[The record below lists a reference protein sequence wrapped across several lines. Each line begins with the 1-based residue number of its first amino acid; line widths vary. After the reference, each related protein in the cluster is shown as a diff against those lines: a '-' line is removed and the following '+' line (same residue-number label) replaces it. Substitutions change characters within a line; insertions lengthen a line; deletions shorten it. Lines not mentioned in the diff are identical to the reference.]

1 MTKWWL
7 LRMTVSIRRMTLG
20 SGYKYLMGSV
30 AQSDGAS
37 QHASALT
44 RYYAESG
51 TPPGRFIGQG
61 LGGLGHGIGIEPGT
75 QVTEE
80 HLFRMLGMV
89 QDPLTGEQLGR
100 PPRVQKAPYA
110 ERVKTRIGAETAGL
124 KGDERDAKVLKI
136 KTEERIAEAKIARA
150 VAGFDL
156 TFSAPKSV
164 SVAWALADGGT
175 QALIYAAHQEALAY
189 VLRYA
194 EQCVVTSR
202 SGKHGVVQEE
212 IRGVVGAAFDHWDSR
227 AGDPQLHTHVV
238 VMNRAQSGD
247 GVWRTLD
254 SRGMFRATVGL
265 SEMYN
270 GVLSDFL
277 TQALG
282 WGWESSRRLHSHVP
296 KYEVAGVPEEL
307 QRAFSTRSASI
318 EVATNEMIPDFV
330 ASHGRPPNSREMLRL
345 RQRAT
350 LQTRP
355 DKHVHSLAEQVTD
368 WRKRAQVLLDTDPVP
383 WVATLRDRNDLPL
396 LRADDLTSEMLT
408 EVGATA
414 VNVVAE
420 KRSTF
425 SRANVFAE
433 VLRQIHGVRFVSAD
447 DRMAVVERTVGL
459 ALDKVLLVS
468 APELAH
474 TPARFTRP
482 DGTSQFRA
490 RGFEVYTTQALLDA
504 EARLLD
510 AGRCTQ
516 SPRVAIRTVA
526 DVAAENLPGR
536 AHALSADQ
544 AFAVEQIA
552 ASGRVLDVLVG
563 PAGTGKSTTMG
574 GLRAVWERQ
583 FGPGSV
589 VGLAPSAAA
598 AQVLAEEFGVA
609 TENTSKWLTEH
620 ARQPDRL
627 REIDSLRARLNRA
640 GPSMSASMLRKRIDN
655 LSMEVDK
662 WSLRSGQLVVVDEAS
677 LAGTFA
683 LDTLTEQARN
693 AGAKVVL
700 VGDWAQ
706 LSPVEAGGAFHL
718 LVHDRDLAP
727 ELADVRRFTHGW
739 EKAASIDLRVGRP
752 GAVDVYEEHDRVEGG
767 DRESMLDLL
776 YDAWRAD
783 VAAGKRSLMIASDND
798 TVAALNERARAHRV
812 AVGEV
817 RAQGIQA
824 LSGATIAVGDLVV
837 TRQNNRL
844 LSCGRG
850 WVKNGD
856 QWLMQEVAADGAVTV
871 ARTRGSGMPGGR
883 QVVLP
888 ADYVRQHVELGYA
901 TTAHR
906 AQGRTVDSAHA
917 FVSVTTQREVL
928 YVAATRGRE
937 SNRLYVDTMYDPDA
951 DTQHGLPA
959 ERDAGDVLRQVL
971 EARGADLSA
980 TETIAADWVEQHG
993 IVRMWAEYDTIAGVA
1008 QRQRYDDL
1016 LTSSCA
1022 TVATE
1027 QVEGL
1032 RDSAAYGPLLA
1043 ALREAKA
1050 LGLDVEQGLPRLVNG
1065 RTLSS
1070 ADVVASVL
1078 HGRVDRWIRASSP
1091 PRRAAADR
1099 IVGLFPRL
1107 TGITDHDMAR
1117 ALDDRQTLIEQRA
1130 REVATT
1136 AVEHRQPWA
1145 AQLGSP
1151 PSDPVRRELWLRRL
1165 DTVAAYRE
1173 RWGITDR
1180 TILGTREPTSL
1191 EQEAQRRLAQ
1201 GAVQGALSITRDE
1214 RVSVGAVGQPVE
1226 SQASRGAV
1234 EL

>member
-1 MTKWWL
+1 
-7 LRMTVSIRRMTLG
+7 V
-20 SGYKYLMGSV
+20 
-30 AQSDGAS
+30 
-37 QHASALT
+37 
-44 RYYAESG
+44 
-51 TPPGRFIGQG
+51 
-61 LGGLGHGIGIEPGT
+61 
-75 QVTEE
+75 
-80 HLFRMLGMV
+80 
-89 QDPLTGEQLGR
+89 
-100 PPRVQKAPYA
+100 
-110 ERVKTRIGAETAGL
+110 
-124 KGDERDAKVLKI
+124 
-136 KTEERIAEAKIARA
+136 
-150 VAGFDL
+150 
-156 TFSAPKSV
+156 
-164 SVAWALADGGT
+164 
-175 QALIYAAHQEALAY
+175 IYAAHQEALAY

-194 EQCVVTSR
+194 EQCVFTSR
-202 SGKHGVVQEE
+202 SGKNGVVQEE

-238 VMNRAQSGD
+238 VMNRAQSED
-247 GVWRTLD
+247 GIWRTLD

-282 WGWESSRRLHSHVP
+282 WGWESSMRLHSQVP
-296 KYEVAGVPEEL
+296 KYEVAGVPQEL

-318 EVATNEMIPDFV
+318 EVATNAMIPDFV
-330 ASHGRPPNSREMLRL
+330 AAHGRSPNSRELLRL

-355 DKHVHSLAEQVTD
+355 DKHVHLLAEQVEG
-368 WRKRAQVLLDTDPVP
+368 WRKRAQVLLNTDPVP

-408 EVGATA
+408 EVGVIA
-414 VNVVAE
+414 VHVVAE

-425 SRANVFAE
+425 SHANVFAE
-433 VLRQIHGVRFVSAD
+433 VLRQIHGVRFASAD

-459 ALDKVLLVS
+459 ALADVLLIS

-504 EARLLD
+504 EARLLA
-510 AGRCTQ
+510 AGRSTQ
-516 SPRVAIRTVA
+516 SPRIAIRIVA

-536 AHALSADQ
+536 AHGLSADQ
-544 AFAVEQIA
+544 GLAVEQIA
-552 ASGRVLDVLVG
+552 TSGRVLDVLVG
-563 PAGTGKSTTMG
+563 PAGTGKSTSMR

-583 FGPGSV
+583 FGSGTV

-609 TENTSKWLTEH
+609 TENTSKWLTEQ

-627 REIDSLRARLNRA
+627 REIDQLRAKLNRA
-640 GPSMSASMLRKRIDN
+640 GPSMSTAMLRKRIDK
-655 LSMEVDK
+655 LSADVDK

-706 LSPVEAGGAFHL
+706 LSPVEAGGAFHM

-727 ELADVRRFTHGW
+727 ELADVRRFTHVW

-752 GAVDVYEEHDRVEGG
+752 EAVDAYEARDRIEGG

-783 VAAGKRSLMIASDND
+783 VAAGHQSLMIASDND

-817 RAQGIQA
+817 SAQGIQA
-824 LSGATIAVGDLVV
+824 FSGAFIGVGDLVV

-856 QWLMQEVAADGAVTV
+856 QWLVQEVAADGAVTV
-871 ARTRGSGMPGGR
+871 ARTRGAGLPGGR

-888 ADYVRQHVELGYA
+888 ADYMRQHVELGYA

-906 AQGRTVDSAHA
+906 AQGRTVDTAHA
-917 FVSVTTQREVL
+917 FVSMTTQREVL

-937 SNRLYVDTMYDPDA
+937 SNSLYVDTLYDPDA
-951 DTQHGLPA
+951 DTQHGIPA

-980 TETIAADWVEQHG
+980 TETIAADWAEQHG
-993 IVRMWAEYDTIAGVA
+993 IAAMWTEYDTIAGVA
-1008 QRQRYDDL
+1008 QRDRYDEL
-1016 LTSSCA
+1016 VTSSCSEVPA
-1022 TVATE
+1022 E
-1027 QVEGL
+1027 QLEGL

-1043 ALREAKA
+1043 GLREAEA
-1050 LGLDVEQGLPRLVNG
+1050 MGLDVEQGLPRLVEG
-1065 RTLSS
+1065 RSLAS
-1070 ADVVASVL
+1070 ADDVAAVL
-1078 HGRVDRWIRASSP
+1078 HGRVDRWIQASGSQ
-1091 PRRAAADR
+1091 RRAPADR

-1107 TGITDHDMAR
+1107 SGVTDPDMAR
-1117 ALDDRQTLIEQRA
+1117 ALDDRQVLLEQRA
-1130 REVATT
+1130 REVAIL
-1136 AVEHRQPWA
+1136 AVENRQPWA
-1145 AQLGSP
+1145 VQLGSP
-1151 PSDPVRRELWLRRL
+1151 PSDPVRREVWLNRL

-1173 RWGITDR
+1173 RWGIADR

-1201 GAVQGALSITRDE
+1201 HAVEGALSITRDE
-1214 RVSVGAVGQPVE
+1214 QASVGALGQAVE
-1226 SQASRGAV
+1226 SQVTRGGA
-1234 EL
+1234 EI

>member
-1 MTKWWL
+1 MTKWWR

-61 LGGLGHGIGIEPGT
+61 LAGLGNGIGIEAGS

-100 PPRVQKAPYA
+100 PPRAQKAPYA
-110 ERVKTRIGAETAGL
+110 ERVRTRIGAETAGL
-124 KGDERDAKVLKI
+124 RGDERDAMVLKI
-136 KTEERIAEAKIARA
+136 KTEERTAEAKIARA

-175 QALIYAAHQEALAY
+175 QAVIYAAHQQALAY

-194 EQCVVTSR
+194 EQCVFTSR
-202 SGKHGVVQEE
+202 SGRNGVVQEE

-238 VMNRAQSGD
+238 VMNRAQSED

-282 WGWESSRRLHSHVP
+282 WGWESTRRLHSQVP

-307 QRAFSTRSASI
+307 QKAFSSRSASI
-318 EVATNEMIPDFV
+318 EVATNAMIPDFV
-330 ASHGRPPNSREMLRL
+330 VSHGRSPNTREILRL

-355 DKHVHSLAEQVTD
+355 DKHVHPLSEQVAG
-368 WRKRAQVLLDTDPVP
+368 WRMRAQVLLNADPVP
-383 WVATLRDRNDLPL
+383 WAATLRDRNDLPL
-396 LRADDLTSEMLT
+396 LRADDLTNEMLT
-408 EVGATA
+408 EVGVIA
-414 VNVVAE
+414 VNAVAE

-425 SRANVFAE
+425 VRANVFAE
-433 VLRQIHGVRFVSAD
+433 VLRQIHGVRFASAD
-447 DRMAVVERTVGL
+447 DRMAVVERTVQL
-459 ALDKVLLVS
+459 ALAEVLLIS
-468 APELAH
+468 APEMAH

-482 DGTSQFRA
+482 DGTSRFRA

-510 AGRCTQ
+510 AGRSTQ
-516 SPRVAIRTVA
+516 GPSVATRIVA

-536 AHALSADQ
+536 AHGLSADQ
-544 AFAVEQIA
+544 GLAVEQIA
-552 ASGRVLDVLVG
+552 TSGLVLDVLVG

-583 FGPGSV
+583 FGPGTV

-598 AQVLAEEFGVA
+598 AQVLAEELGVA
-609 TENTSKWLTEH
+609 TENTSKWLTEQ
-620 ARQPDRL
+620 ARQPGRL
-627 REIDSLRARLNRA
+627 REIDQLRSKLNRA
-640 GPSMSASMLRKRIDN
+640 GPSMSASILRIRIDA
-655 LSMEVDK
+655 LSAEVDK

-706 LSPVEAGGAFHL
+706 LSPVEAGGAFHM

-727 ELADVRRFTHGW
+727 ELADVRRFTHAW
-739 EKAASIDLRVGRP
+739 EKAASIDLRVGHP
-752 GAVDVYEEHDRVEGG
+752 DAVDAYQEHDKIEGG
-767 DRESMLDLL
+767 DRDSMLDLL
-776 YDAWRAD
+776 YDAWRLD
-783 VAAGKRSLMIASDND
+783 VGAGRRSLMIASDND
-798 TVAALNERARAHRV
+798 TVTALNKRARAHRV
-812 AVGEV
+812 ALGEV
-817 RAQGIQA
+817 RMVGIEA
-824 LSGATIAVGDLVV
+824 AGGVIGVGDLVV
-837 TRQNNRL
+837 TRKNNRL

-856 QWLMQEVAADGAVTV
+856 QWLVHDVAADGAVTV
-871 ARTRGSGMPGGR
+871 ARTMGAGMPGGR
-883 QVVLP
+883 RVVLP

-906 AQGRTVDSAHA
+906 AQGRTVDTAHS

-937 SNRLYVDTMYDPDA
+937 SNRLYVDTMFDPDA

-959 ERDAGDVLRQVL
+959 EREAGDVLRQVL

-980 TETIAADWVEQHG
+980 TETIAGDWAEQHG
-993 IVRMWAEYDTIAGVA
+993 IAAMWAEYDTIAGVA
-1008 QRQRYDDL
+1008 QRERYDEL
-1016 LTSSCA
+1016 VTSSCSKVTA
-1022 TVATE
+1022 E
-1027 QVEGL
+1027 QVDGL
-1032 RDSAAYGPLLA
+1032 GESAAYGPLLA
-1043 ALREAKA
+1043 ALREAEA
-1050 LGLDVEQGLPRLVNG
+1050 FGLDIEQGLPRLANG

-1070 ADVVASVL
+1070 ADDVAAVL
-1078 HGRVDRWIRASSP
+1078 HGRVDRWIRASDP
-1091 PRRAAADR
+1091 QRPAPALR

-1107 TGITDHDMAR
+1107 CGVTDPDMAR
-1117 ALDDRQTLIEQRA
+1117 ALDDRQTLLEQRA
-1130 REVATT
+1130 REAVTT
-1136 AVEHRQPWA
+1136 AVENRQPWA

-1151 PSDPVRRELWLRRL
+1151 PSDPVRLKVWLSRL

-1180 TILGTREPTSL
+1180 TILGMREPTSL
-1191 EQEAQRRLAQ
+1191 EQEAQRRLARS
-1201 GAVQGALSITRDE
+1201 AVKSALSITRDE
-1214 RVSVGAVGQPVE
+1214 GASVGALGQAVE
-1226 SQASRGAV
+1226 SQASRGGA
-1234 EL
+1234 EM

>member
-1 MTKWWL
+1 
-7 LRMTVSIRRMTLG
+7 
-20 SGYKYLMGSV
+20 
-30 AQSDGAS
+30 
-37 QHASALT
+37 
-44 RYYAESG
+44 
-51 TPPGRFIGQG
+51 
-61 LGGLGHGIGIEPGT
+61 
-75 QVTEE
+75 VTEE

-100 PPRVQKAPYA
+100 PPRAQKAPYA
-110 ERVKTRIGAETAGL
+110 ERVRTRISTETAGL
-124 KGDERDAKVLKI
+124 RGDERDAKALKI
-136 KTEERIAEAKIARA
+136 KTEERAAEAKIARA

-175 QALIYAAHQEALAY
+175 QAVIYAAHQQALAY

-194 EQCVVTSR
+194 EQCVFTSR
-202 SGKHGVVQEE
+202 SGKNGVVQEE

-238 VMNRAQSGD
+238 VMNRAQSED

-296 KYEVAGVPEEL
+296 KYEVAGVPQEL
-307 QRAFSTRSASI
+307 QTAFSTRSASI
-318 EVATNEMIPDFV
+318 EVATNELIPDFV
-330 ASHGRPPNSREMLRL
+330 ASHGRSPNSREMLRL

-350 LQTRP
+350 LATRP
-355 DKHVHSLAEQVTD
+355 DKHVHPLAEQVEG
-368 WRKRAQVLLDTDPVP
+368 WRQRAHVLLNTDPVP

-396 LRADDLTSEMLT
+396 LRADDLTNEMLT
-408 EVGATA
+408 EVGVIAA
-414 VNVVAE
+414 HVVAE

-433 VLRQIHGVRFVSAD
+433 VLRQIHGVRFASAD

-459 ALDKVLLVS
+459 ALEEVLLIS
-468 APELAH
+468 APQLAH
-474 TPARFTRP
+474 TPSRFTRP

-516 SPRVAIRTVA
+516 STRVAIPTVA

-544 AFAVEQIA
+544 AVAVEQIA
-552 ASGRVLDVLVG
+552 TSGRVLDLLVG

-609 TENTSKWLTEH
+609 TENTSKWLTEQ

-627 REIDSLRARLNRA
+627 REIDTLRARLNRA
-640 GPSMSASMLRKRIDN
+640 GPSISASMLRKRIEV
-655 LSMEVDK
+655 LSVEVDK

-683 LDTLTEQARN
+683 LVTLTEQARN

-706 LSPVEAGGAFHL
+706 LSPVEAGGAFHM

-727 ELADVRRFTHGW
+727 ELADVRRFTHVW

-752 GAVDVYEEHDRVEGG
+752 EAVDAYEEHDRIYGG
-767 DRESMLDLL
+767 DRELMLDVL
-776 YDAWRAD
+776 YDAWRTD
-783 VAAGKRSLMIASDND
+783 VAAGHRSLMIASDND
-798 TVAALNERARAHRV
+798 TVTALNERARAHRV

-817 RAQGIQA
+817 RDHGIQT
-824 LSGATIAVGDLVV
+824 LSGAVIGVGDLVV
-837 TRQNNRL
+837 TRENNRL

-856 QWLMQEVAADGAVTV
+856 QWLVREVAADGAVTV
-871 ARTRGSGMPGGR
+871 ARTRGAGMPGGR

-906 AQGRTVDSAHA
+906 AQGRTVDTAHA

-928 YVAATRGRE
+928 YVAATRGRQ

-951 DTQHGLPA
+951 DTLHGLPA

-971 EARGADLSA
+971 EARGTDLSA
-980 TETIAADWVEQHG
+980 TETIAADWAEQHG
-993 IVRMWAEYDTIAGVA
+993 IVRTWAEYDTIAGVA
-1008 QRQRYDDL
+1008 WRARYDDL
-1016 LTSSCA
+1016 VTSACSA
-1022 TVATE
+1022 VASE

-1043 ALREAKA
+1043 ALREAEA

-1070 ADVVASVL
+1070 ADDVFAVL
-1078 HGRVDRWIRASSP
+1078 HGRVDRWIQASGP
-1091 PRRAAADR
+1091 PRRAPADR

-1107 TGITDHDMAR
+1107 GGVTDLDMAR
-1117 ALDDRQTLIEQRA
+1117 ALDDRQTLLEQRA
-1130 REVATT
+1130 REAATT
-1136 AVEHRQPWA
+1136 AVENRQPWA

-1201 GAVQGALSITRDE
+1201 IAVEGALSITRDE
-1214 RVSVGAVGQPVE
+1214 RASVGAVGQALE
-1226 SQASRGAV
+1226 SQVTRGGA

>member
-1 MTKWWL
+1 
-7 LRMTVSIRRMTLG
+7 MTVSIRRMTLG

-30 AQSDGAS
+30 VQSDGAS

-61 LGGLGHGIGIEPGT
+61 LAGLGHGIGIEPGT

-100 PPRVQKAPYA
+100 PPRAQKAPYA
-110 ERVKTRIGAETAGL
+110 ERVRTRIGAETAGL

-136 KTEERIAEAKIARA
+136 KIEERIAEAKIARA

-175 QALIYAAHQEALAY
+175 QAVIYAAHQQALAY
-189 VLRYA
+189 VLAYA
-194 EQCVVTSR
+194 EQCVFTSR
-202 SGKHGVVQEE
+202 SGKNGVVQEE

-238 VMNRAQSGD
+238 VMNRAQSED
-247 GVWRTLD
+247 GIWRTLD

-282 WGWESSRRLHSHVP
+282 WGWEPSTRLHSQVP
-296 KYEVAGVPEEL
+296 KYEVAGVPQEL

-318 EVATNEMIPDFV
+318 EVATNAMIPDFV
-330 ASHGRPPNSREMLRL
+330 AAHGRSPNSRELLRL

-350 LQTRP
+350 LATRP
-355 DKHVHSLAEQVTD
+355 DKHVHPLAEQVQG
-368 WRKRAQVLLDTDPVP
+368 WRKRGQVLLNTDPVP

-408 EVGATA
+408 EVGVIA
-414 VNVVAE
+414 VHVVAE

-433 VLRQIHGVRFVSAD
+433 VLRQIHGVRFASAD

-459 ALDKVLLVS
+459 ALAEVLLIS
-468 APELAH
+468 ALEMAH
-474 TPARFTRP
+474 SPARFTRP

-504 EARLLD
+504 EARLLE
-510 AGRCTQ
+510 AGRSTQ
-516 SPRVAIRTVA
+516 SPRVGIGIVA
-526 DVAAENLPGR
+526 NVTAENLPGR
-536 AHALSADQ
+536 AHGLSADQ
-544 AFAVEQIA
+544 GRTVEQIA
-552 ASGRVLDVLVG
+552 TSGRVLDVLVG

-598 AQVLAEEFGVA
+598 AQVLAEEFGAA
-609 TENTSKWLTEH
+609 TENTSKWLTEQ

-627 REIDSLRARLNRA
+627 REIDSLRARINRA
-640 GPSMSASMLRKRIDN
+640 GPSMNASMLRKRIDN
-655 LSMEVDK
+655 LGAEVDK

-706 LSPVEAGGAFHL
+706 LSPVEAGGAFHM

-752 GAVDVYEEHDRVEGG
+752 EAVDVYEEHDKIVGG
-767 DRESMLDLL
+767 ERDSMLDLL

-783 VAAGKRSLMIASDND
+783 VAAGRSSLMIASDND
-798 TVAALNERARAHRV
+798 TVAALNGRARAHRV
-812 AVGEV
+812 AAGEV

-824 LSGATIAVGDLVV
+824 LSGAVLGVGDLVV

-856 QWLMQEVAADGAVTV
+856 QWIVETVAADGAVTV
-871 ARTRGSGMPGGR
+871 ARTRGAGMRGGR

-888 ADYVRQHVELGYA
+888 ADYMRQHVELGYA

-906 AQGRTVDSAHA
+906 AQGRTVDTAHS

-951 DTQHGLPA
+951 DTQHGLPV

-980 TETIAADWVEQHG
+980 TETIAADWAEQQG
-993 IVRMWAEYDTIAGVA
+993 IIRMWAEYDTIAGVA
-1008 QRQRYDDL
+1008 QRDRYDQL
-1016 LTSSCA
+1016 VTSSCSG
-1022 TVATE
+1022 VPPE
-1027 QVEGL
+1027 QLEGL
-1032 RDSAAYGPLLA
+1032 RDSPAYGPLLA
-1043 ALREAKA
+1043 ALRDAVA
-1050 LGLDVEQGLPRLVNG
+1050 SGLDVGRGLPRLVEE
-1065 RTLSS
+1065 RSLVS
-1070 ADVVASVL
+1070 ADDVAAVL
-1078 HGRVDRWIRASSP
+1078 HSRVHRWIQASSP
-1091 PRRAAADR
+1091 QPRAEDGR

-1107 TGITDHDMAR
+1107 AGVTDPDMAK
-1117 ALDDRQTLIEQRA
+1117 ALDDRQKLIEQRA
-1130 REVATT
+1130 REGATT
-1136 AVEHRQPWA
+1136 AVENRQPWTV
-1145 AQLGSP
+1145 QLGSP
-1151 PSDPVRRELWLRRL
+1151 PFDLFRREVWLRRL

-1180 TILGTREPTSL
+1180 TILGTREATSL

-1201 GAVQGALSITRDE
+1201 SAVEGALSIKRDE
-1214 RVSVGAVGQPVE
+1214 RASVGAVGQAVE
-1226 SQASRGAV
+1226 SQVSRGGA

>member
-1 MTKWWL
+1 
-7 LRMTVSIRRMTLG
+7 MTVSIRRMTLG

-61 LGGLGHGIGIEPGT
+61 LAGLGHGMGIEAGA

-89 QDPLTGEQLGR
+89 QDPLTGELLGR
-100 PPRVQKAPYA
+100 PPRAQKPPQA
-110 ERVKTRIGAETAGL
+110 ERVRTRIRAETASL
-124 KGDERDAKVLKI
+124 KGDQLDAAVIKI
-136 KTEERIAEAKIARA
+136 KGEERTAEAKVARA

-156 TFSAPKSV
+156 TFSTPKSV
-164 SVAWALADGGT
+164 SVAWALADGGN
-175 QALIYAAHQEALAY
+175 QAVIYEAHQQALAY

-194 EQCVVTSR
+194 EQCVFTSR

-227 AGDPQLHTHVV
+227 AGDPQLHTHAV
-238 VMNRAQSGD
+238 VMNRAQSED

-282 WGWESSRRLHSHVP
+282 WGWATTRRLHSQVP
-296 KYEVAGVPEEL
+296 KYEVAGVPQEL
-307 QRAFSTRSASI
+307 QKEFSSRSTDI
-318 EVATNEMIPDFV
+318 EFATNALIPDFV
-330 ASHGRPPNSREMLRL
+330 ASHGRTPNSPEMLRL

-350 LQTRP
+350 LETRP
-355 DKHVHSLAEQVTD
+355 DKHVHPLAEQVEG
-368 WRKRAQVLLDTDPVP
+368 WRKRAQALLNTDPVP
-383 WVATLRDRNDLPL
+383 WVATLKDRNDLPL

-408 EVGATA
+408 EVGVIA
-414 VNVVAE
+414 VHVVAE

-433 VLRQIHGVRFVSAD
+433 VLRQIHGVRFASAD
-447 DRMAVVERTVGL
+447 DRMAVVERTVQL
-459 ALDKVLLVS
+459 ALTDVLLIS
-468 APELAH
+468 APDLAH
-474 TPARFTRP
+474 TPGRFTRP
-482 DGTSQFRA
+482 DGTSKFRA

-516 SPRVAIRTVA
+516 SPRVGIRIVA
-526 DVAAENLPGR
+526 DIAAENLPGR
-536 AHALSADQ
+536 SHSLSADQ
-544 AFAVEQIA
+544 GLAVEQIA
-552 ASGRVLDVLVG
+552 TSGRVLDVLIG

-583 FGPGSV
+583 FGAGTV

-598 AQVLAEEFGVA
+598 ALVLAEEFGVA
-609 TENTSKWLTEH
+609 TENTSKWLTEL
-620 ARQPDRL
+620 AREPGRL
-627 REIDSLRARLNRA
+627 LEIDQLRAKVNRA
-640 GPSMSASMLRKRIDN
+640 GPSLRASMLRKRIDD
-655 LSMEVDK
+655 LTAEVDK

-693 AGAKVVL
+693 VGAKVVL

-706 LSPVEAGGAFHL
+706 LSPVEAGGAFHM

-727 ELADVRRFTHGW
+727 ELADVRRFTHPW
-739 EKAASIDLRVGRP
+739 EKAASIDLRVGHSE
-752 GAVDVYEEHDRVEGG
+752 AVDAYEEHDKIAGG

-776 YDAWRAD
+776 YEAWRTD
-783 VAAGKRSLMIASDND
+783 VAAGHRSLMIASDND

-812 AVGEV
+812 AAGEV
-817 RAQGIQA
+817 RAHGVQA
-824 LSGATIAVGDLVV
+824 VSGAVIGVGDLVV
-837 TRQNNRL
+837 TRKNNRL

-856 QWLMQEVAADGAVTV
+856 QWLVEQVAADGAVTV
-871 ARTRGSGMPGGR
+871 ARTTGAGMPGGR

-888 ADYVRQHVELGYA
+888 ADYVCQHVELGYA

-906 AQGRTVDSAHA
+906 AQGRTVDTAHA

-959 ERDAGDVLRQVL
+959 EQDAGNVLRQVL
-971 EARGADLSA
+971 EARGADQSA
-980 TETIAADWVEQHG
+980 TETIASDWAEQHG

-1008 QRQRYDDL
+1008 QRDRYDAL
-1016 LTSSCA
+1016 VTSACSGVSA
-1022 TVATE
+1022 E

-1032 RDSAAYGPLLA
+1032 SDAAAYGPLLA
-1043 ALREAKA
+1043 ALRGAEA
-1050 LGLDVEQGLPRLVNG
+1050 LGMDVENGLPRLVKG
-1065 RTLSS
+1065 RSLGT
-1070 ADVVASVL
+1070 ADEVAAVL
-1078 HGRVDRWIRASSP
+1078 HGRVDRWIRTSSSQ
-1091 PRRAAADR
+1091 RSVAADR

-1107 TGITDHDMAR
+1107 AGVTDPDMAR
-1117 ALDDRQTLIEQRA
+1117 ALDDRQSLIEQRA

-1136 AVEHRQPWA
+1136 SIENRQPWA
-1145 AQLGSP
+1145 AQFGSP
-1151 PSDPVRRELWLRRL
+1151 PSDPIRRELWLRRV

-1173 RWGITDR
+1173 RWGITDP

-1201 GAVQGALSITRDE
+1201 SAVEGAASIRRHE
-1214 RVSVGAVGQPVE
+1214 RASVGAVGQAVE
-1226 SQASRGAV
+1226 SSGSGRGGV
-1234 EL
+1234 EM

>member
-1 MTKWWL
+1 
-7 LRMTVSIRRMTLG
+7 MTVSIRRMTLG

-61 LGGLGHGIGIEPGT
+61 LAGLGNGVGIDPGS

-100 PPRVQKAPYA
+100 PPRAQKAPYA
-110 ERVKTRIGAETAGL
+110 ERVRTRISAEMAGL
-124 KGDERDAKVLKI
+124 KGDDRDAAVLKI
-136 KTEERIAEAKIARA
+136 RGEEHIAEAKIARA

-175 QALIYAAHQEALAY
+175 QAVIYAAHQQALAY
-189 VLRYA
+189 VLSYA
-194 EQCVVTSR
+194 ERCVFTSR
-202 SGKHGVVQEE
+202 SGKNGVVQEE

-238 VMNRAQSGD
+238 VMNRAQSED

-277 TQALG
+277 TQSLS
-282 WGWESSRRLHSHVP
+282 WGWESTRRLHSHVP
-296 KYEVAGVPEEL
+296 KYEVAGVPEAL

-318 EVATNEMIPDFV
+318 EVETNAMLPDFV
-330 ASHGRPPNSREMLRL
+330 AAHGRSPNSGEMLRL

-355 DKHVHSLAEQVTD
+355 DKHVHPLSEQVAG

-396 LRADDLTSEMLT
+396 LRADDLTNEMLT
-408 EVGATA
+408 EVGVVA

-433 VLRQIHGVRFVSAD
+433 VLRQIHGVRFASAD
-447 DRMAVVERTVGL
+447 DRMAVVERTVGRAL
-459 ALDKVLLVS
+459 AEVLLIS

-490 RGFEVYTTQALLDA
+490 RGFEVYTTHALLDA

-516 SPRVAIRTVA
+516 GPRVAIRIVA

-536 AHALSADQ
+536 AHGLSADQ
-544 AFAVEQIA
+544 AVAVEQIA
-552 ASGRVLDVLVG
+552 TSGRVLDVLVG

-574 GLRAVWERQ
+574 GLRAVWQRQ
-583 FGPGSV
+583 FGHGSV

-598 AQVLAEEFGVA
+598 AQVLAEEFGAA
-609 TENTSKWLTEH
+609 TENTSKWLTEQ
-620 ARQPDRL
+620 ARQPGRL
-627 REIDSLRARLNRA
+627 REMDELRAKLHRA
-640 GPSMSASMLRKRIDN
+640 GPSLSASMIRKRIDK
-655 LSMEVDK
+655 LSAEVDK

-683 LDTLTEQARN
+683 LDTLTKQARN

-706 LSPVEAGGAFHL
+706 LSPVEAGGAFHM

-727 ELADVRRFTHGW
+727 ELADVRRFTHAW

-752 GAVDVYEEHDRVEGG
+752 EAVDAYQEHDKIEGG
-767 DRESMLDLL
+767 ERDSMLDLL

-783 VAAGKRSLMIASDND
+783 VAAGHRSLMIASDND

-817 RAQGIQA
+817 HDSGIQT
-824 LSGATIAVGDLVV
+824 LSGAVIGVGDVVV
-837 TRQNNRL
+837 TRENNRL

-856 QWLMQEVAADGAVTV
+856 QWLVETVAADGAVTV
-871 ARTRGSGMPGGR
+871 ARTRGVGMPGGR

-906 AQGRTVDSAHA
+906 AQGRTVDTAHS

-980 TETIAADWVEQHG
+980 TETITADWAEQHG
-993 IVRMWAEYDTIAGVA
+993 IVRIWAEYDTIAGVA
-1008 QRQRYDDL
+1008 QRARYDEL
-1016 LTSSCA
+1016 VTSSCSA
-1022 TVATE
+1022 VASE

-1032 RDSAAYGPLLA
+1032 RESAAYGPLLA
-1043 ALREAKA
+1043 AFREAEA

-1070 ADVVASVL
+1070 ADDVAAVL
-1078 HGRVDRWIRASSP
+1078 HGRVDRWIQASGP
-1091 PRRAAADR
+1091 QRRAAADQ

-1107 TGITDHDMAR
+1107 AGVTDHDIAR
-1117 ALDDRQTLIEQRA
+1117 ALDERQMLLEQRA
-1130 REVATT
+1130 REVATL

-1191 EQEAQRRLAQ
+1191 EQETQRRLAQ
-1201 GAVQGALSITRDE
+1201 GAVEGALSMTRYE
-1214 RVSVGAVGQPVE
+1214 RVSVGAAGQAVE
-1226 SQASRGAV
+1226 SYARREGV
-1234 EL
+1234 EM

>member
-1 MTKWWL
+1 
-7 LRMTVSIRRMTLG
+7 MTVSIRRMTLG
-20 SGYKYLMGSV
+20 SGYKYLMSSV

-61 LGGLGHGIGIEPGT
+61 LACLGYGVGVEPGT

-100 PPRVQKAPYA
+100 PPCAQKAPYA
-110 ERVKTRIGAETAGL
+110 ERVRTRISAETVGL
-124 KGDERDAKVLKI
+124 KGAERDAQVLKI
-136 KTEERIAEAKIARA
+136 KSGERTAEAKIARA

-175 QALIYAAHQEALAY
+175 QAVIYEAHQQALAY

-194 EQCVVTSR
+194 EQCVFTSR
-202 SGKHGVVQEE
+202 SGKNGVVQEE

-238 VMNRAQSGD
+238 VMNRAQSED

-254 SRGMFRATVGL
+254 SRGMFGATVGL

-282 WGWESSRRLHSHVP
+282 WGWESTKRLHSHVP

-307 QRAFSTRSASI
+307 QKAFSARSHAI
-318 EVATNEMIPDFV
+318 EVATNALIPDFV
-330 ASHGRPPNSREMLRL
+330 ASHGRLPNSPEMLRL

-350 LQTRP
+350 LETRP
-355 DKHVHSLAEQVTD
+355 DKHVHPLAEQVEG
-368 WRKRAQVLLDTDPVP
+368 WRKRAEQLLNTDPVP
-383 WVATLRDRNDLPL
+383 WVATLKDRNDLPL
-396 LRADDLTSEMLT
+396 LRADDLTNDMLT
-408 EVGATA
+408 EVGVIA

-425 SRANVFAE
+425 SRGNVFAE
-433 VLRQIHGVRFVSAD
+433 ALRQIHGVRFASAD
-447 DRMAVVERTVGL
+447 DRMAVVERTINL
-459 ALDKVLLVS
+459 ALAEVLLIS

-474 TPARFTRP
+474 TPARFARP
-482 DGTSQFRA
+482 DGTCKFRA

-504 EARLLD
+504 ESRLLD

-516 SPRVAIRTVA
+516 SPRVGIRIVA
-526 DVAAENLPGR
+526 DVVAENLPGR
-536 AHALSADQ
+536 AHGLSADQ
-544 AFAVEQIA
+544 GLAVEQIA
-552 ASGRVLDVLVG
+552 TSGRVLDVLVG

-574 GLRAVWERQ
+574 GLRAVWERE
-583 FGPGSV
+583 FGAGSV

-609 TENTSKWLTEH
+609 TENTSKWLTEQT
-620 ARQPDRL
+620 RQSGRL
-627 REIDSLRARLNRA
+627 AAIDELRVQLNRA
-640 GPSMSASMLRKRIDN
+640 GPSMRTSMLRRRIDE
-655 LSMEVDK
+655 LSAEVDK

-706 LSPVEAGGAFHL
+706 LSPVEAGGAFHM

-727 ELADVRRFTHGW
+727 ELTDVRRFTHAW
-739 EKAASIDLRVGRP
+739 ERAAFIDLRVGRP
-752 GAVDVYEEHDRVEGG
+752 DAVDAYEEGNRIEGG
-767 DRESMLDLL
+767 DRESILDQLH
-776 YDAWRAD
+776 DAWKAD
-783 VAAGKRSLMIASDND
+783 VAAGHRSLMIASDKD

-812 AVGEV
+812 AAGEV
-817 RAQGIQA
+817 QENGIQTVG
-824 LSGATIAVGDLVV
+824 GASVGVGDLVV
-837 TRQNNRL
+837 TRENNRL

-856 QWLMQEVAADGAVTV
+856 QWLVKEVAADGAVTV
-871 ARTRGSGMPGGR
+871 ARTMGAGMPGGR

-906 AQGRTVDSAHA
+906 AQGRTVDTAHA

-980 TETIAADWVEQHG
+980 TETIAADWAEQHG

-1008 QRQRYDDL
+1008 QRDRYDEL
-1016 LTSSCA
+1016 VTSSCSGVPA
-1022 TVATE
+1022 E

-1043 ALREAKA
+1043 ALREAEA
-1050 LGLDVEQGLPRLVNG
+1050 FGLDVEQGIPRLVNG

-1070 ADVVASVL
+1070 ADDVAAVL
-1078 HGRVDRWIRASSP
+1078 HGRVDRWMQASSP
-1091 PRRAAADR
+1091 QRRVAADR

-1107 TGITDHDMAR
+1107 ARVTDPDMAR
-1117 ALDDRQTLIEQRA
+1117 ALDDRQALIERRA
-1130 REVATT
+1130 REVATR
-1136 AVEHRQPWA
+1136 AVENGQPWA

-1151 PSDPVRRELWLRRL
+1151 PSDPARREVWLSRL

-1180 TILGTREPTSL
+1180 TVLGTREPTSL
-1191 EQEAQRRLAQ
+1191 EQEGQRRLAQ
-1201 GAVQGALSITRDE
+1201 SAVEGALSITRDE
-1214 RVSVGAVGQPVE
+1214 RASVGAVGQAVE
-1226 SQASRGAV
+1226 SPVSREGA

>member
-1 MTKWWL
+1 
-7 LRMTVSIRRMTLG
+7 MTVSIRRMTMG
-20 SGYKYLMGSV
+20 SGYKYLMSSV

-61 LGGLGHGIGIEPGT
+61 LGGLGNGTGIEPGS

-89 QDPLTGEQLGR
+89 QDPLTGERLGR
-100 PPRVQKAPYA
+100 PPRAQRAPYA
-110 ERVKTRIGAETAGL
+110 ARVSKRISAETAGL
-124 KGDERDAKVLKI
+124 KGDERDVEVLKI
-136 KTEERIAEAKIARA
+136 KSEERTAEAKIARA

-175 QALIYAAHQEALAY
+175 QAVIYEAHQQALAY

-194 EQCVVTSR
+194 EQCVFTSR
-202 SGKHGVVQEE
+202 SGKNGVVQEE

-238 VMNRAQSGD
+238 VMNRAQSED

-277 TQALG
+277 TQSLG
-282 WGWESSRRLHSHVP
+282 WGWESTKRQHSQTP
-296 KYEVAGVPEEL
+296 KYEVAGVPQEL
-307 QRAFSTRSASI
+307 QKAFSTRSTAI
-318 EVATNEMIPDFV
+318 EVAMTTLIPDFI
-330 ASHGRPPNSREMLRL
+330 ASHGRSPNSPEMLRL

-350 LQTRP
+350 LETRP
-355 DKHVHSLAEQVTD
+355 DKHVHPLAEQVQG
-368 WRKRAQVLLDTDPVP
+368 WRQRAQVLLDTDPVP
-383 WVATLRDRNDLPL
+383 WVATLKDRNDLPL
-396 LRADDLTSEMLT
+396 LRVDDLTTEMLT
-408 EVGATA
+408 EVGIIA
-414 VNVVAE
+414 VHVVAE

-433 VLRQIHGVRFVSAD
+433 VLRQIHGVRFASAD
-447 DRMAVVERTVGL
+447 DRMAVVERTVHL
-459 ALDKVLLVS
+459 ALAEVLLIS

-474 TPARFTRP
+474 TPARFARP
-482 DGTSQFRA
+482 DGTSKFRA
-490 RGFEVYTTQALLDA
+490 RGFEVYTTQSLLDA

-516 SPRVAIRTVA
+516 SPRVAIRIVA

-536 AHALSADQ
+536 AHGLSTDQ
-544 AFAVEQIA
+544 GLAVEQIA
-552 ASGRVLDVLVG
+552 TSGRVLDVLVG

-583 FGPGSV
+583 FGPATV

-609 TENTSKWLTEH
+609 TENTSKWLTEQ
-620 ARQPDRL
+620 ARQPGRL
-627 REIDSLRARLNRA
+627 REIDELRAKLHRA
-640 GPSMSASMLRKRIDN
+640 RPSMSASMLRKRIEN
-655 LSMEVDK
+655 LSAEVDK
-662 WSLRSGQLVVVDEAS
+662 WSLRSGQLLVVDEAS

-706 LSPVEAGGAFHL
+706 LSPVEAGGAFHM

-727 ELADVRRFTHGW
+727 ELADVRRFTHAW
-739 EKAASIDLRVGRP
+739 EKAASIDLRVGHP
-752 GAVDVYEEHDRVEGG
+752 EAVDAYENHDKILGG
-767 DRESMLDLL
+767 ERDSMLDLL
-776 YDAWRAD
+776 YDAWQRD
-783 VAAGKRSLMIASDND
+783 VAAGRHSLMIASDND

-812 AVGEV
+812 AVGEA
-817 RAQGIQA
+817 RTHGIQTV
-824 LSGATIAVGDLVV
+824 SGTAIGVGDLVV
-837 TRQNNRL
+837 TRENNRL

-856 QWLMQEVAADGAVTV
+856 QWLVEEVAADGAVTV
-871 ARTRGSGMPGGR
+871 ARTAGAGMPGGHR
-883 QVVLP
+883 VVLP
-888 ADYVRQHVELGYA
+888 ADYARQHVELGYA

-906 AQGRTVDSAHA
+906 AQGRTVDTAHA
-917 FVSVTTQREVL
+917 FLSVTTQREVL

-937 SNRLYVDTMYDPDA
+937 SNRLYVDTMHDPDA
-951 DTQHGLPA
+951 DTAHGLPA

-980 TETIAADWVEQHG
+980 TETIAADWAEQHG
-993 IVRMWAEYDTIAGVA
+993 IIRMWAEYDTIAGEE
-1008 QRQRYDDL
+1008 QRERYDEL
-1016 LTSSCA
+1016 VTSSCA
-1022 TVATE
+1022 GVAPE
-1027 QVEGL
+1027 QVEGV
-1032 RDSAAYGPLLA
+1032 RESAAYGPLLA
-1043 ALREAKA
+1043 SLREAEA
-1050 LGLDVEQGLPRLVNG
+1050 LGLDVEQGLPALVNG
-1065 RTLSS
+1065 RTLAS
-1070 ADVVASVL
+1070 ADDVAAVL
-1078 HGRVDRWIRASSP
+1078 HGRVDRWVRASGP
-1091 PRRAAADR
+1091 QRRAAADL

-1107 TGITDHDMAR
+1107 SAVTNPDMAR
-1117 ALDDRQTLIEQRA
+1117 SLDDRQTLIEQRA

-1136 AVEHRQPWA
+1136 AVESRQPWA

-1151 PSDPVRRELWLRRL
+1151 PSDPLRREVWLRRL
-1165 DTVAAYRE
+1165 DTIAAYRE
-1173 RWGITDR
+1173 RWAITGR
-1180 TILGTREPTSL
+1180 TVLGTQEPTSL
-1191 EQEAQRRLAQ
+1191 EQEAHWRLAQ
-1201 GAVQGALSITRDE
+1201 CAAQGANPITRDKQP
-1214 RVSVGAVGQPVE
+1214 SVGAVGPAVE
-1226 SQASRGAV
+1226 SPVIARGGA
-1234 EL
+1234 EM